1 MRERILE
8 VALAHAKAEVELHRA
23 NIEVYLQGVVGIGE
37 HSDIME
43 TIQGEL
49 DKMAS
54 AHDRLEMLETYFNE

>member
-1 MRERILE
+1 
-8 VALAHAKAEVELHRA
+8 LHKT
-23 NIEVYLQGVVGIGE
+23 NVDVYLKGPMGIGE